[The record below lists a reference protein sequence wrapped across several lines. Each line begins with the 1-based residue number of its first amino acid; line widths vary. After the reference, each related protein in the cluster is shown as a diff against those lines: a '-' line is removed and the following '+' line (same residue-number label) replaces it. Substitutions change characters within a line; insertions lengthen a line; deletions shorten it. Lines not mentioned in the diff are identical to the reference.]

1 MNAFSFQSAQHSES
15 GRITRSLFAVLLLCL
30 GPALVQAADI
40 NIGVV
45 NIARLIEESPQAKS
59 AMKALQDE
67 FSPRQRDLESRQQVL
82 RDEEEKLKRDAEI
95 MSETERR
102 DGERGLREKA
112 RDLARQQNEF
122 IEDLNL
128 RRNEELN
135 RLQRSLLEEVQT
147 FAKQEKYDLI
157 VGDGVLFA
165 SGTVDVT
172 AQVLAGLERTYK
184 QASN

>member
-1 MNAFSFQSAQHSES
+1 MSQSMR
-15 GRITRSLFAVLLLCL
+15 GLLAVALLCFSA
-30 GPALVQAADI
+30 GLVQAADM

-45 NIARLIEESPQAKS
+45 NIGRLLDEAPQAKS

-67 FSPRQRDLESRQQVL
+67 FAPRQRSLESEQQAL
-82 RDEEEKLKRDAEI
+82 RDEEEKLKRDMQV

-102 DGERGLREKA
+102 DGERDLREKA
-112 RDLARQQNEF
+112 RDLARKQQEF

-147 FAKQEKYDLI
+147 FARQENYDLI

-165 SGTVDVT
+165 SSTVDVT
-172 AQVLAGLERTYK
+172 AQVLAGLERSF
-184 QASN
+184 QAASSN